1 MMTFKGSPQGS
12 WIRSV
17 TPTPNSVTVHQH
29 HSFIALP
36 EVPMTPRKF
45 DPRSGTIPFSYNDYS
60 TPVNAS
66 TRKVFSLR
74 HRLEKIDPNADV
86 SEAVEPIVYYLT
98 TVQSRCVLHFC
109 RVGHGGIKL

>member
-36 EVPMTPRKF
+36 EVPMTPGNLIPVREQF
-45 DPRSGTIPFSYNDYS
+45 LSVITIIQPRSM
-60 TPVNAS
+60 
-66 TRKVFSLR
+66 
-74 HRLEKIDPNADV
+74 HRPARSFLYA
-86 SEAVEPIVYYLT
+86 IV
-98 TVQSRCVLHFC
+98 
-109 RVGHGGIKL
+109 